1 MQAVAA
7 LGDVVVAVGWSG
19 TAPADRDAAVWL
31 TAPAGGSGGVL

>member
-1 MQAVAA
+1 
-7 LGDVVVAVGWSG
+7 VVVAVGWSG